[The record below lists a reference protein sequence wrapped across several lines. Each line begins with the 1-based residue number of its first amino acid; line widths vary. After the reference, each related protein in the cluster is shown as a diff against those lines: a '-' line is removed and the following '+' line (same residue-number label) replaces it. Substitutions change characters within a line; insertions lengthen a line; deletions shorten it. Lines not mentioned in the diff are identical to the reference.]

1 MKDIFIAYSK
11 EQKNNARRLV
21 AKLESSGFS
30 VWIEPR
36 DVLDGSNRKDA
47 VDKAVAGCKAFVILF
62 ASTVDKSDEL
72 MELVDLA
79 MVHEKTIVPFVVA
92 DVTDSVA
99 TRYFLGVNNWIDAFE
114 KTFDQAC
121 IDLKDLLDDQ
131 FSGQLVKVAPSAKN
145 PNIQNNALF
154 EKAGF
159 KKNKNLIV
167 VLVGIVVLVLGYF
180 MLFTDDSTDSSSPS
194 LTGEWKMTDY
204 SDNLQRPTKQ
214 DSIDFQQGLQ
224 NLKRNF
230 KLTFG
235 ADKTF
240 ERVGF
245 QPTPEKGTWEYD
257 EAQKLL
263 YLKGLGSEQRDIVTV
278 QELSKDKL
286 ILVVAEKVDNNQ
298 VITKITL
305 GKQP

>member
-1 MKDIFIAYSK
+1 VKDIFIAYSK

-114 KTFDQAC
+114 KT
-121 IDLKDLLDDQ
+121 I
-131 FSGQLVKVAPSAKN
+131 SLVDNWLRLHHPQK
-145 PNIQNNALF
+145 IRI
-154 EKAGF
+154 F
-159 KKNKNLIV
+159 KIMH
-167 VLVGIVVLVLGYF
+167 F
-180 MLFTDDSTDSSSPS
+180 
-194 LTGEWKMTDY
+194 
-204 SDNLQRPTKQ
+204 
-214 DSIDFQQGLQ
+214 
-224 NLKRNF
+224 LKRPDLR
-230 KLTFG
+230 KI
-235 ADKTF
+235 
-240 ERVGF
+240 RI
-245 QPTPEKGTWEYD
+245 
-257 EAQKLL
+257 LL
-263 YLKGLGSEQRDIVTV
+263 
-278 QELSKDKL
+278 
-286 ILVVAEKVDNNQ
+286 
-298 VITKITL
+298 
-305 GKQP
+305 